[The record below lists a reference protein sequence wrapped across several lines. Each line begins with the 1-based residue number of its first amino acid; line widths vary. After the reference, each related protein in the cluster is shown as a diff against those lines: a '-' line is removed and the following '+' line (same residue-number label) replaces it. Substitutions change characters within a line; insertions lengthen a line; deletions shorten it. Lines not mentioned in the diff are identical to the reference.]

1 MDHLNHYIIN
11 LVIEITLF
19 VVGLMLFKKWA
30 TANRK
35 KHQEY
40 DELIIKRAVS
50 EVIPG
55 AEFFR
60 ELCMEPSVLN
70 GFGIIPYYDKY
81 REKGMIRYKMGEKNY
96 VFSNIHLLRASSSQN
111 GGKNYRTIYE
121 GQAYTAHYKTSLPGR
136 VRIITTKRFLNNEVN
151 VGYPSKRKGETKIE
165 TENIQ
170 FNDNFDVFATDEQ
183 SAFFVLNPV
192 VMEQLLEMKQ
202 RFEEVGVFV
211 GGETM
216 AITLKTNNF
225 LFPEGNYNEQQ
236 ALITLENTKDEVR
249 SMLRMTEL
257 LEDTINGSIE
267 NNFTVRS

>member
-1 MDHLNHYIIN
+1 MNDLNFFIFN
-11 LVIEITLF
+11 SVIETTLI
-19 VVGLMLFKKWA
+19 VVALMLFKKWA
-30 TANRK
+30 TANRM
-35 KHQEY
+35 KHREY
-40 DELIIKRAVS
+40 DELIIKRAIS

-70 GFGIIPYYDKY
+70 GFGIIPYYDEY
-81 REKGMIRYKMGEKNY
+81 RGKGMIRYKMGEKNY

-111 GGKNYRTIYE
+111 GGKTYQTVYE
-121 GQAYTAHYKTSLPGR
+121 GQVYTAHYKTSLPGR

-151 VGYPSKRKGETKIE
+151 VSYPSKRKGETKIE

>member
-1 MDHLNHYIIN
+1 M
-11 LVIEITLF
+11 
-19 VVGLMLFKKWA
+19 
-30 TANRK
+30 
-35 KHQEY
+35 
-40 DELIIKRAVS
+40 
-50 EVIPG
+50 
-55 AEFFR
+55 
-60 ELCMEPSVLN
+60 
-70 GFGIIPYYDKY
+70 
-81 REKGMIRYKMGEKNY
+81 
-96 VFSNIHLLRASSSQN
+96 
-111 GGKNYRTIYE
+111 
-121 GQAYTAHYKTSLPGR
+121 
-136 VRIITTKRFLNNEVN
+136 
-151 VGYPSKRKGETKIE
+151 
-165 TENIQ
+165 
-170 FNDNFDVFATDEQ
+170 FATDEQ

>member
-1 MDHLNHYIIN
+1 METVLII
-11 LVIEITLF
+11 VGF
-19 VVGLMLFKKWA
+19 VLLKKRF

-55 AEFFR
+55 AEFIR
-60 ELCMEPSVLN
+60 EQCMEPSVLD
-70 GFGIIPYYDKY
+70 GFGIIPFYDKY
-81 REKGMIRYKMGEKNY
+81 REKGMIRYKKGVGNY
-96 VFSNIHLLRASSSQN
+96 MFSNIHLLKAKSSKN
-111 GGKNYRTIYE
+111 GNKTYKTIYK
-121 GQAYTAHYKTSLPGR
+121 GQVYTAQYKTSLSGR
-136 VRIITTKRFLNNEVN
+136 VRIITTKKFFNNEVN
-151 VGYPSKRKGETKIE
+151 LSYPSKRRGETKIE

-170 FNDNFDVFATDEQ
+170 FNDSFDVFATDEQ

-211 GGETM
+211 SGETM
-216 AITLKTNNF
+216 VITLKTNNL
-225 LFPEGNYNEQQ
+225 LFPQGYYNEQQ

-249 SMLRMTEL
+249 GMLRMTEL